1 MPRMSL
7 KHQLV
12 CNQCGKELRFENDIL
27 VEDAFEAKKEWGYF
41 SKKDLTVDQFVLCEL
56 CYDKMIENFKIP
68 IIRKEKTE
76 V

>member
-1 MPRMSL
+1 MSA
-7 KHQLV
+7 KRRLV
-12 CNQCGKELRFENDIL
+12 CNQCGKELSFKNDIL

-41 SKKDLTVDQFVLCEL
+41 SKKDLAVDQFVLCES
-56 CYDKMIENFKIP
+56 CYDQMIAGFKIP

>member
-1 MPRMSL
+1 MSL
-7 KHQLV
+7 KQHLV

-41 SKKDLTVDQFVLCEL
+41 SQKDLTLDQFVLCEA
-56 CYDKMIENFKIP
+56 CYDKIVGNFKIP
-68 IIRKEKTE
+68 VTRKEITE

>member
-1 MPRMSL
+1 MSL
-7 KHQLV
+7 RHHLV

-41 SKKDLTVDQFVLCEL
+41 SQKDLMMDQFVLCEA
-56 CYDKMIENFKIP
+56 CYDQIVKNFKIP
-68 IIRKEKTE
+68 VARKEITE